1 MIPREEGTDGW
12 GKLHNGGLCNL
23 YHVPHILRVRNWRG
37 YRWNNIVKISV
48 EETGSNSV
56 RWVLVDV
63 VRIRRIRYRNFE
75 FH

>member
-23 YHVPHILRVRNWRG
+23 YHVPHILRVRNRRG

-48 EETGSNSV
+48 EKTGSNSV
-56 RWVLVDV
+56 R
-63 VRIRRIRYRNFE
+63 
-75 FH
+75 